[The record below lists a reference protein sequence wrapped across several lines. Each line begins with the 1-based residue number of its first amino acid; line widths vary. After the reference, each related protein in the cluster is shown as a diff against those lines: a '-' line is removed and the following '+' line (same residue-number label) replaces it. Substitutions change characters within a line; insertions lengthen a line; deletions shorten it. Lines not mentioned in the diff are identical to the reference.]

1 MITCVRTQFGIFYL
15 NKIVQHLD
23 SITDDTCIGLTVDAC
38 IAGFASMLL
47 MCGVCKW
54 KCLMVPYLIIQML
67 RLIALNVLGFIIIGY
82 IYTIDVFDG
91 IGAGAAIL
99 ILLFFI
105 SLVSGYFWKVVFVSY
120 KLIKEDDTIDDLRS
134 HNTTFANQFSNRYN

>member
-1 MITCVRTQFGIFYL
+1 
-15 NKIVQHLD
+15 
-23 SITDDTCIGLTVDAC
+23 
-38 IAGFASMLL
+38 
-47 MCGVCKW
+47 
-54 KCLMVPYLIIQML
+54 MVPYLIIQML

-105 SLVSGYFWKVVFVSY
+105 SFVSGYFWKVIFVSY